1 MLQSFVFPVWRALR
15 VPLFLSACM
24 LFPGLLTAQE
34 EAVPPAP
41 WRHFEAGNMEL
52 IISRFGRIG
61 YDLERDGT
69 HGLFWPG
76 APPEHS
82 PRDITAHGLL
92 HSATPVLVGT
102 VRGERRVSASYYRD
116 LYRPGPIVE
125 GMQTVN
131 PQEPYYRPY
140 VISINRPDQQDYRE
154 WPVGLGAP
162 FHAFRQPYF
171 FGARQMYWVMND
183 LDSTLMRQ
191 YMGSEPMGVEI
202 RCLAYGPFGSGTL
215 NDDYLMLQFTYVNRG
230 SDTIRDAYAG
240 FFADADI
247 RDGLDD
253 LPASD
258 SARALVY
265 ACDFHADANGELG
278 LPAAFGVCM
287 VQTPAVR
294 GAATDSARWKQGW
307 KPGYRNIPVTAAVIP
322 TKWAHEQLTEP
333 PFGEGAPAQWD
344 ALMRG
349 EGRSMAVRNP
359 TTGAPSRFWFSGD
372 PVQETGWLPRDGY
385 LLGDGSTVEQGA
397 GDQRMLISSGPF
409 TLAPE
414 DTQQVVVALI
424 ASRGATR
431 QSAVH
436 ALRNRAEFLRARH
449 LGHPAA
455 TALSNTVVTTSRD
468 NPPFTSLRVI
478 ARSGEPALN
487 MQAELSRIGSAPVRY
502 PLQRTRLGDAWVYN
516 ADIDVTPG
524 GVGIDVSLIAR
535 SDDGTDLRVPG
546 RVSVPVIGDV
556 VIPDI
561 RILQEGDGNGRI
573 APDEEARWFPVVRN
587 ETVSP
592 VRLYLEDPE
601 LPVSQWMKLP
611 LMEPGTEIPSA
622 VLSWLPQYGHRTV
635 YRADERW
642 GTIFDSVLTSYD
654 VWDPGRNCWWRVGSS
669 VPADSSADEWYDALM
684 TQVRGQSNERP
695 GVRIVDRGSLLD
707 RWYVVS
713 VRESDVGRLLAMK
726 DSVTD
731 FPYFESSG
739 IDVFNGDI
747 PETHGFRVVRGT
759 MAATRS
765 ALPHYA
771 LRESIGAPRP
781 APGFRAQIIG
791 RDVQEQAD
799 YADVRLVIDS
809 AQGQPVW
816 HYRDGALQGPVA
828 LPLRVYRKRAEGEW
842 QQVEAGLSEDEG
854 AVPYGSWSG
863 GFSEKLIVFNAP
875 RGSEWA
881 PPSDLPRTWS
891 DLAGLLSIDAD
902 AVPDRGSYEFMFHIP
917 ADERDLYV
925 FNPRHTLLARSNKP
939 ADAAT
944 LHPPAPMPFTEWT
957 SAIIELRDGTPLR
970 AEVYSLLGQRV
981 SLLRDDY
988 AEAGKHLLIWDGRWD
1003 DGRPAD
1009 SGIYLLRV
1017 HANGGEVTRKIVIV
1031 R

>member
-1 MLQSFVFPVWRALR
+1 MSQRFVPRIRRTLFFPLLLCALSLMPAF
-15 VPLFLSACM
+15 VA
-24 LFPGLLTAQE
+24 AQDD
-34 EAVPPAP
+34 AAPPAP
-41 WRHFEAGNMEL
+41 WERFEAGNMEL

-61 YDLERDGT
+61 YDRERDGS

-76 APPEHS
+76 APPANS
-82 PRDITAHGLL
+82 QRDITAHGLL

-102 VRGERRVSASYYRD
+102 VRGERRVSASYYRE
-116 LYRPGPIVE
+116 LFRPGPIVE
-125 GMQTVN
+125 GLRTVN
-131 PQEPYYRPY
+131 PDEPYYRPY
-140 VISINRPDQQDYRE
+140 TISIDRPDQQDYRE

-162 FHAFRQPYF
+162 FIAFQQPYF
-171 FGARQMYWVMND
+171 FGAQQMYWVMND

-191 YMGSEPMGVEI
+191 YMGSDPMGVEI

-215 NDDYLMLQFTYVNRG
+215 NDDYMMLQFTYVNRS

-247 RDGLDD
+247 RDGMDD
-253 LPASD
+253 LPGSD

-265 ACDFHADANGELG
+265 ACDFYADTNGELS

-294 GAATDSARWKQGW
+294 GAPTDSARWKQGW
-307 KPGYRNIPVTAAVIP
+307 KPGFRNIPVTAAVIP
-322 TKWAHEQLTEP
+322 TKWSHPQLTEP
-333 PFGEGAPAQWD
+333 PFGEDAPAQWD

-349 EGRSMAVRNP
+349 EGRSMAVRDP

-372 PVQETGWLPRDGY
+372 PVEDTGWLPRDGY

-414 DTQQVVVALI
+414 DTQQVVIALI

-431 QSAVH
+431 QAAVRG
-436 ALRNRAEFLRARH
+436 LRDRAEFLRARH
-449 LGHPAA
+449 LSHPAA

-478 ARSGEPALN
+478 ARSEQRALN
-487 MQAELSRIGSAPVRY
+487 LQAELSRIGSTPERY
-502 PLQRTRLGDAWVYN
+502 PLQRTQFGDAWVYN
-516 ADIDVTPG
+516 ADIDLAPG
-524 GVGIDVSLIAR
+524 GDGIDVSLIAG
-535 SDDGTDLRVPG
+535 DGAGEDIRVPG

-587 ETVSP
+587 EAVNA
-592 VRLYLEDPE
+592 VRLYLQHPE
-601 LPVSQWMKLP
+601 LPVSQWMQLP

-622 VLSWLPQYGHRTV
+622 TLWWLPQYGYRAV
-635 YRADERW
+635 FRADERW
-642 GTIFDSVLTSYD
+642 GTIFDSVVTDYD
-654 VWDPGRNCWWRVGSS
+654 VWDPGRNCWWRLRSS
-669 VPADSSADEWYDALM
+669 VPVDSSAGEWYDVLM
-684 TQVRGQSNERP
+684 TQVRGVSNERP
-695 GVRIVDRGSLLD
+695 GARIIDRDALLD

-713 VRESDVGRLLAMK
+713 VTGSGGARVLAMK
-726 DSVTD
+726 DSVTGV
-731 FPYFESSG
+731 PYFDDYG
-739 IDVFNGDI
+739 VDVFTGAP

-759 MAATRS
+759 MAATRD

-771 LRESIGAPRP
+771 LRESSGAPRP
-781 APGFRAQIIG
+781 APEFYPEIIG
-791 RDVQEQAD
+791 SDVQGNAD

-809 AQGQPVW
+809 AQGQRAW
-816 HYRDGALQGPVA
+816 HYRDGELQGSVV
-828 LPLRVYRKRAEGEW
+828 LPLRAYRRVAEGEW
-842 QQVEAGLSEDEG
+842 QQVEIGLSEDEG
-854 AVPYGSWSG
+854 AVPYESWTG
-863 GFSEKLIVFNAP
+863 GLTERLLVFNAP

-881 PPSDLPRTWS
+881 PPGDLPRYWS
-891 DLAGLLSIDAD
+891 DLAGLLFIGAD
-902 AVPDRGSYEFMFHIP
+902 AVPDRGSYDFMFHIP
-917 ADERDLYV
+917 ADARDLYV
-925 FNPRHTLLARSNKP
+925 FNPRHTLLARSNKS
-939 ADAAT
+939 AAAAT
-944 LHPPAPMPFTEWT
+944 LHPPAPMPFSEWT
-957 SAIIELRDGTPLR
+957 SAVIELQQGTPLR

-988 AEAGKHLLIWDGRWD
+988 AEAGRHLLIWDGRWD

-1009 SGIYLLRV
+1009 SGVYLLRV